1 MDVLFWLLLVVAAL
15 IDARERRFPN
25 ALALACALCSALSVW
40 IDGGPLRLAQHA
52 AIALVWGGMLLLL
65 EVAWRG
71 RHGSAGLG
79 LGDLKALVS
88 LAMFDPLSAMLGF
101 ALALLL
107 LAATC
112 LLMHRRSL
120 PLLPFLVPSF
130 AVFVYVLG

>member
-25 ALALACALCSALSVW
+25 VLALACALCSVLSVW
-40 IDGGPLRLAQHA
+40 IDGGPLRLARHA
-52 AIALVWGGMLLLL
+52 AIAFVLICLLLLL
-65 EVAWRG
+65 EVVWRAY
-71 RHGSAGLG
+71 RGSAGLG

-88 LAMFDPLSAMLGF
+88 LVIFNPLSAMLGF

-130 AVFVYVLG
+130 AVFVHVLG